1 MTGDETGDQERG
13 LKPEAGIRFL
23 RGKNSRKERK
33 GETDRW
39 TCVVESIEDSRGD

>member
-1 MTGDETGDQERG
+1 MTGDETGGQERG

-33 GETDRW
+33 GGDRQVDL
-39 TCVVESIEDSRGD
+39 CG